1 MMPFTIQLALSWMG
15 VILVLFLIYF
25 FVIIRVIRYFAHFP
39 IPSCAVRLID
49 NPIRKR
55 IQPPHTVVDW
65 IDIQEG
71 MRVLEI
77 GPGSGTFTVEAAARV
92 DKGQCIAL
100 DIQKAVIATL
110 MKRLSGED
118 ININVV
124 PIVGSVYE
132 LPFQPRTF
140 DRVFMI
146 TVLAEIPQRKKALQ
160 EISRVLN
167 DDGLLAVG
175 EFLPDPDYP
184 RRKTVVKW
192 CADAGFEVT
201 GEHGGILSYVLTF
214 AKAHTEGAVP

>member
-1 MMPFTIQLALSWMG
+1 MMPITIQLALSWMG
-15 VILVLFLIYF
+15 VILVLVLIYF
-25 FVIIRVIRYFAHFP
+25 FVIIRVIRYYTHFP

-49 NPIRKR
+49 NPIRR
-55 IQPPHTVVDW
+55 QIQPPHTVVDW
-65 IDIQEG
+65 IDIHEG

-77 GPGSGTFTVEAAARV
+77 GPGSGTFTVEAAARA
-92 DKGQCIAL
+92 GRGILIAL
-100 DIQKAVIATL
+100 DIQKAVVSTL
-110 MKRLSGED
+110 MKRLSGE
-118 ININVV
+118 NVTVNVV
-124 PIVGSVYE
+124 PIAASVYE

-146 TVLAEIPQRKKALQ
+146 TVLAEIPHRKKALH

-201 GEHGGILSYVLTF
+201 GEHGGILSYVLNF
-214 AKAHTEGAVP
+214 AKAH